1 MLIDSCPNRSSSEL
15 MEQSLC
21 ANINETFQP
30 SSNLNVAETKMIA
43 AVVIAARSLPLPLDF
58 LCFFRPYDQH
68 LVVAPVDR
76 ATRPLIKR
84 MAFVLL
90 FLPLPIIFIKQLEQ
104 HCMCMISHHITLSY
118 IPLPGDSG
126 VLPNG
131 MKVSNPRG

>member
-58 LCFFRPYDQH
+58 FLCFLDH
-68 LVVAPVDR
+68 
-76 ATRPLIKR
+76 TINI
-84 MAFVLL
+84 LL
-90 FLPLPIIFIKQLEQ
+90 LPLSIVPRDPLSRAWHLFYSFAPSNYLYKAIGA
-104 HCMCMISHHITLSY
+104 TLY
-118 IPLPGDSG
+118 VHD
-126 VLPNG
+126 
-131 MKVSNPRG
+131 